1 MSKRGRRRMSLE
13 IEEAMYNELKRIAKE
28 KKMSI
33 STIVR
38 NLIIEYILE
47 VRATRDWKTE
57 EEIRER

>member
-1 MSKRGRRRMSLE
+1 MSLE

-47 VRATRDWKTE
+47 VRATRNWKTE
-57 EEIRER
+57 EELRER